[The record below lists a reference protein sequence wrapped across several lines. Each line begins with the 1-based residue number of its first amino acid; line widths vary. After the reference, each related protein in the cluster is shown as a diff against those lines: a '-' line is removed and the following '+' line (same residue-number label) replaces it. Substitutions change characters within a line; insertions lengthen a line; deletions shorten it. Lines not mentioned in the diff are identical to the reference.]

1 MVSYLRPLF
10 KVGYNALRS
19 QYGRGTPR
27 VFENFNES
35 AKQVFKNPYVKN
47 YLDAAS
53 GKQGIVRTAAATS
66 LPFLAYDEIK
76 ELLPE
81 RVQESTKVDTPNKAE
96 AGPGPWNEFNSVK
109 KPKIINTTEIKKEDP
124 NKKLDDLETDFNNQY
139 DGTGTNQAETNK
151 ATVSATNAAG
161 TDSIESDAVTRVK
174 AYKDIVRQFVGSGD
188 QSAQMQKQAL
198 LMNIGGMLMAGKS
211 TDPGLAGFTE
221 IIGQTAMATAP
232 MLFQMGAEQGKAERE
247 IGQAALQLYMEDLN
261 DQDDRSGGFTAV
273 WQNEYERDTNGE
285 IMYDP
290 YTGLPKVSGKKL
302 VSQFRDNSDEMNW
315 FLDQNNELG
324 FPRYTFQPSS
334 ATGPGLFGLTGSQSG
349 GAVLMSDAAKDSMI
363 KFADYTRRGLIP
375 MAQMIMPMMI
385 ENRDSLIGY
394 KGAIGRL
401 FSGPAYFAT
410 DLMKEFAT
418 KGLKAGFGENSITQ
432 LGDESFQVNRNSELG
447 KFYNQILG
455 SSPDGQAYDQVG
467 EGMSF
472 AVLEAPTDGAFVEIP
487 GLGEMPV
494 FVDTGGKYGVR
505 GAQYLT
511 RSNLEKV
518 LFDPRKGQLEIFE
531 TTLGLMLARNRQPT
545 GRMLADVLRRSFEE
559 TSMTSLMGKSNMP
572 EYVIGKYVSIYNEL
586 YTNMSQA
593 LNLAG
598 YVSSE
603 DQKTNA
609 NQIVSSGAFEI
620 PGIENFYNSYY
631 NLRANDPAY
640 SVAGYNIEG
649 VNVPQFPDWNGGNG
663 AVVYQDNLQTNQ
675 NTESVFDKW
684 NNIFDE

>member
-19 QYGRGTPR
+19 QYGKGTPR

-35 AKQVFKNPYVKN
+35 ARQAFKNPYVKN

-53 GKQGIVRTAAATS
+53 NKQGIVRTAAATS
-66 LPFLAYDEIK
+66 LPFMAYDEIST
-76 ELLPE
+76 LLPE
-81 RVQESTKVDTPNKAE
+81 RVQESTKIETPNKAE

-109 KPKIINTTEIKKEDP
+109 KPTIINTTEIKKEES
-124 NKKLDDLETDFNNQY
+124 NKKLDNLETDFNEQY
-139 DGTGTNQAETNK
+139 DGTGTNTASTNS
-151 ATVSATNAAG
+151 ATVNATNSAG
-161 TDSIESDAVTRVK
+161 TDTIESDAVTRVK

-211 TDPGLAGFTE
+211 KDPGMAGFTE

-247 IGQAALQLYMEDLN
+247 IGQAAMQLYMEDLN
-261 DQDDRSGGFTAV
+261 EDDDRSGDFTAV
-273 WQNEYERDTNGE
+273 WQNEYKRGENGE
-285 IMYDP
+285 VMYDQL
-290 YTGLPKVSGKKL
+290 TGTPIVTDRKL
-302 VSQFRDNSDEMNW
+302 VSQFRANSDETNW
-315 FLDQNNELG
+315 FLDQNNALG

-334 ATGPGLFGLTGSQSG
+334 ATGPGLFGVSGTQEG
-349 GAVLMSDAAKDSMI
+349 GAMLMSKAGKDSMI

-394 KGAIGRL
+394 KGFLGRNV
-401 FSGPAYFAT
+401 GPTAFLAS
-410 DLMKEFAT
+410 EAV

-447 KFYNQILG
+447 KFYSQVLG
-455 SSPDGQAYDQVG
+455 SGPNGQAYDQVG
-467 EGMSF
+467 DGMSF

-487 GLGEMPV
+487 GLGEQPV

-505 GAQYLT
+505 GAEYLT

-598 YVSSE
+598 YVSS
-603 DQKTNA
+603 DAQKTNA
-609 NQIVSSGAFEI
+609 SQIVSPGAFEI

-649 VNVPQFPDWNGGNG
+649 VNVPQYPDWNGGNG

>member
-19 QYGRGTPR
+19 QYGKGTPR

-35 AKQVFKNPYVKN
+35 AREAFKNPYVKN

-53 GKQGIVRTAAATS
+53 NKQGIVRTAAATS
-66 LPFLAYDEIK
+66 LPFMAYDEIT

-81 RVQESTKVDTPNKAE
+81 RVQESTKIETPNKAE

-109 KPKIINTTEIKKEDP
+109 KPTIINTTEIKKEDP
-124 NKKLDDLETDFNNQY
+124 DKKLDDLEKDFNDQY
-139 DGTGTNQAETNK
+139 DGTGTNTASTNS
-151 ATVSATNAAG
+151 ATVNATNSAG
-161 TDSIESDAVTRVK
+161 TDTIESDAVTRVK

-211 TDPGLAGFTE
+211 KDPGMAGFTE

-247 IGQAALQLYMEDLN
+247 IGQAAMQLYMEDLN
-261 DQDDRSGGFTAV
+261 EDDDRSGDFTAV
-273 WQNEYERDTNGE
+273 WQNEYKRGDNGE
-285 IMYDP
+285 IMYDQ
-290 YTGLPKVSGKKL
+290 YTGTPIVTDRKL
-302 VSQFRDNSDEMNW
+302 VSQFRANSDETNW
-315 FLDQNNELG
+315 FLDQNNALG

-334 ATGPGLFGLTGSQSG
+334 ATGPGLFGVSG
-349 GAVLMSDAAKDSMI
+349 TQESGTVLMSDAAKDAMI
-363 KFADYTRRGLIP
+363 RFADYTRRGLIP

-394 KGAIGRL
+394 KGFLGRNV
-401 FSGPAYFAT
+401 GPTAFLAS
-410 DLMKEFAT
+410 EAV

-455 SSPDGQAYDQVG
+455 SGPNGQAYDQVG
-467 EGMSF
+467 DGMSF

-487 GLGEMPV
+487 GLGEQPV
-494 FVDTGGKYGVR
+494 FVDTAGKYGVR
-505 GAQYLT
+505 GAEYLT

-598 YVSSE
+598 YVSS
-603 DQKTNA
+603 DAQKTNA
-609 NQIVSSGAFEI
+609 SQIVSPGAFEI

-649 VNVPQFPDWNGGNG
+649 VNVPQYPDWNGGNG

>member
-53 GKQGIVRTAAATS
+53 GKQGFVRTAAATS

-232 MLFQMGAEQGKAERE
+232 MLFEMGAEQGKAERE

-261 DQDDRSGGFTAV
+261 DQDDRSGDFTAV
-273 WQNEYERDTNGE
+273 WQNEYKRGDNGE
-285 IMYDP
+285 IMYDQFSGTP
-290 YTGLPKVSGKKL
+290 IVTGKKL
-302 VSQFRDNSDEMNW
+302 VSQFRANSDEMNW

-334 ATGPGLFGLTGSQSG
+334 ATGPGLFGLSGSQSG
-349 GAVLMSDAAKDSMI
+349 GAMLMSDAAKDSMI

-447 KFYNQILG
+447 KFFNQILG

-467 EGMSF
+467 DGMSF

-559 TSMTSLMGKSNMP
+559 TSMTSLLGKSNMP

-649 VNVPQFPDWNGGNG
+649 VNVPQFPDWKGGNG

-675 NTESVFDKW
+675 DTDSVFDKW

>member
-19 QYGRGTPR
+19 QYGKGTPR

-35 AKQVFKNPYVKN
+35 ARQAFKNPYVKN

-53 GKQGIVRTAAATS
+53 NKQGIVRTAAATS
-66 LPFLAYDEIK
+66 LPFMAYDEISG
-76 ELLPE
+76 LLPE
-81 RVQESTKVDTPNKAE
+81 RVQESTKIETPNKAE

-109 KPKIINTTEIKKEDP
+109 KPEIINTTEILKENP
-124 NKKLDDLETDFNNQY
+124 NKKLDNLEKDFNEQY
-139 DGTGTNQAETNK
+139 DGTGTNTASTNS
-151 ATVSATNAAG
+151 ATVNATNSAG
-161 TDSIESDAVTRVK
+161 TDTIESDAVTRVK

-211 TDPGLAGFTE
+211 KDPGMAGFTE

-247 IGQAALQLYMEDLN
+247 IGQAAMQLYMEDLN
-261 DQDDRSGGFTAV
+261 EDDDRSGDFTAV
-273 WQNEYERDTNGE
+273 WQNEYKRGENGE
-285 IMYDP
+285 VMYDQL
-290 YTGLPKVSGKKL
+290 TGTPIVTDRKL
-302 VSQFRDNSDEMNW
+302 VSQFRANSDETNW
-315 FLDQNNELG
+315 FLDQNNALG

-334 ATGPGLFGLTGSQSG
+334 ATGPGLFGVSGTQEG
-349 GAVLMSDAAKDSMI
+349 GAMLMSKAGKDSMI

-394 KGAIGRL
+394 KGFLGRNV
-401 FSGPAYFAT
+401 GPTAFLAS
-410 DLMKEFAT
+410 EAV

-447 KFYNQILG
+447 KFYSQVLG
-455 SSPDGQAYDQVG
+455 SGPNGQAYDQVG
-467 EGMSF
+467 DGMSF

-487 GLGEMPV
+487 GLGEQPV

-505 GAQYLT
+505 GAEYLT

-598 YVSSE
+598 YVSS
-603 DQKTNA
+603 DAQKTNA
-609 NQIVSSGAFEI
+609 SQIVSPGAFEI

-649 VNVPQFPDWNGGNG
+649 VNVPQYPDWNGGNG

>member
-19 QYGRGTPR
+19 QYGKGTPR
-27 VFENFNES
+27 VFENFNDS
-35 AKQVFKNPYVKN
+35 AREAFKNPYVKN

-53 GKQGIVRTAAATS
+53 NKQGIVRTAAATS
-66 LPFLAYDEIK
+66 LPFMAYDEISG
-76 ELLPE
+76 LLPE
-81 RVQESTKVDTPNKAE
+81 RVQESTKIETPNKAE

-109 KPKIINTTEIKKEDP
+109 KPEIINTTEILKENP
-124 NKKLDDLETDFNNQY
+124 NKKLDNLEKDFNEQY
-139 DGTGTNQAETNK
+139 DGTGTNTASTNS
-151 ATVSATNAAG
+151 ATVNATNSAG
-161 TDSIESDAVTRVK
+161 TDTIESDAVTRVK

-211 TDPGLAGFTE
+211 KDPGMAGFTE

-247 IGQAALQLYMEDLN
+247 IGQAAMQLYMEDLN
-261 DQDDRSGGFTAV
+261 EDDDRSGDFTAV
-273 WQNEYERDTNGE
+273 WQNEYKRGENGE
-285 IMYDP
+285 VMYDQL
-290 YTGLPKVSGKKL
+290 TGTPIVTDRKL
-302 VSQFRDNSDEMNW
+302 VSQFRANSDETNW
-315 FLDQNNELG
+315 FLDQNNALG

-334 ATGPGLFGLTGSQSG
+334 ATGPGLFGVSG
-349 GAVLMSDAAKDSMI
+349 TQESGAMLMSKAGKDSMI

-394 KGAIGRL
+394 KGFLGRNV
-401 FSGPAYFAT
+401 GPTAFLAS
-410 DLMKEFAT
+410 EAV

-447 KFYNQILG
+447 KFYSQVLG
-455 SSPDGQAYDQVG
+455 SGPNGQAYDQVG
-467 EGMSF
+467 DGMSF

-487 GLGEMPV
+487 GLGEQPV

-505 GAQYLT
+505 GAEYLT

-598 YVSSE
+598 YVSS
-603 DQKTNA
+603 DAQKTNA
-609 NQIVSSGAFEI
+609 SQIVSPGAFEI

-649 VNVPQFPDWNGGNG
+649 VNVPQYPDWNGGNG

>member
-19 QYGRGTPR
+19 QYGKGTPR

-35 AKQVFKNPYVKN
+35 ARQAFKNPYVKN

-53 GKQGIVRTAAATS
+53 NKQGIVRTAAATS
-66 LPFLAYDEIK
+66 LPFMAYDEISG
-76 ELLPE
+76 LLPE
-81 RVQESTKVDTPNKAE
+81 RVQESTKIETPNKAE

-109 KPKIINTTEIKKEDP
+109 KPTIVNTTEIKKEES
-124 NKKLDDLETDFNNQY
+124 NKKLDNLETDFNEQY
-139 DGTGTNQAETNK
+139 DGTGTNTASTNS
-151 ATVSATNAAG
+151 ATVNATNSAG
-161 TDSIESDAVTRVK
+161 TDTIESDAVTRVK

-211 TDPGLAGFTE
+211 KDPGMAGFTE

-247 IGQAALQLYMEDLN
+247 IGQAAMQLYMEDLN
-261 DQDDRSGGFTAV
+261 EDDDRSGDFTAV
-273 WQNEYERDTNGE
+273 WQNEYKRGENGE
-285 IMYDP
+285 IMYDQL
-290 YTGLPKVSGKKL
+290 TGTPIVTDRKL
-302 VSQFRDNSDEMNW
+302 VSQFRANSDETNW
-315 FLDQNNELG
+315 FLDQNNALG

-334 ATGPGLFGLTGSQSG
+334 ATGPGLFGVSGTQEG
-349 GAVLMSDAAKDSMI
+349 GAMLMSPAGKDSMI

-394 KGAIGRL
+394 KGFLGRNV
-401 FSGPAYFAT
+401 GPTAFLAS
-410 DLMKEFAT
+410 EAV

-447 KFYNQILG
+447 KFYSQILG
-455 SSPDGQAYDQVG
+455 SGPNGQAYDQVG
-467 EGMSF
+467 DGMSF

-487 GLGEMPV
+487 GLGEQPV
-494 FVDTGGKYGVR
+494 FVDTAGKYGVR
-505 GAQYLT
+505 GAEYLT

-598 YVSSE
+598 YVASE
-603 DQKTNA
+603 DQKTNPG
-609 NQIVSSGAFEI
+609 QIVSSGAFEI
-620 PGIENFYNSYY
+620 PGIENFYNAYY

>member
-19 QYGRGTPR
+19 QYGKGTPR

-35 AKQVFKNPYVKN
+35 ARQAFKNPYVKN

-53 GKQGIVRTAAATS
+53 NKQGIVRTAAATS
-66 LPFLAYDEIK
+66 LPFMAYDEIST
-76 ELLPE
+76 LLPE
-81 RVQESTKVDTPNKAE
+81 RVQESTKIETPNKAE

-109 KPKIINTTEIKKEDP
+109 KPTIINTTEIKKEES
-124 NKKLDDLETDFNNQY
+124 NKKLDNLETDFNEQY
-139 DGTGTNQAETNK
+139 DGTGTNTASTNS
-151 ATVSATNAAG
+151 ATVNATNSAG
-161 TDSIESDAVTRVK
+161 TDTIESDAVTRVK

-211 TDPGLAGFTE
+211 KDPGMAGFTE

-247 IGQAALQLYMEDLN
+247 IGQAAMQLYMEDLN
-261 DQDDRSGGFTAV
+261 EDDDRSGDFTAV
-273 WQNEYERDTNGE
+273 WQNEYKRGENGE
-285 IMYDP
+285 VMYDQL
-290 YTGLPKVSGKKL
+290 TGTPIVTDRKL
-302 VSQFRDNSDEMNW
+302 VSQFRANSDETNW
-315 FLDQNNELG
+315 FLDQNNALG

-334 ATGPGLFGLTGSQSG
+334 ATGPGLFGVSGTQEG
-349 GAVLMSDAAKDSMI
+349 GAMLMSKAAKDSMI

-394 KGAIGRL
+394 KGFLGRNV
-401 FSGPAYFAT
+401 GPTAFLAS
-410 DLMKEFAT
+410 EAV

-447 KFYNQILG
+447 KFYSQVLG
-455 SSPDGQAYDQVG
+455 SGPNGQAYDQVG
-467 EGMSF
+467 DGMSF

-487 GLGEMPV
+487 GLGEQPV

-505 GAQYLT
+505 GAEYLT

-598 YVSSE
+598 YVASE

-609 NQIVSSGAFEI
+609 SQIVSPGAFEI

-649 VNVPQFPDWNGGNG
+649 VNVPQYPDWNGGNG

>member
-19 QYGRGTPR
+19 QYGKGTPR

-35 AKQVFKNPYVKN
+35 ARQAFKNPYVKN

-53 GKQGIVRTAAATS
+53 NKQGIVRTAAATS
-66 LPFLAYDEIK
+66 LPFMAYDEISG
-76 ELLPE
+76 LLPE
-81 RVQESTKVDTPNKAE
+81 RVQESTKIETPNKAE

-109 KPKIINTTEIKKEDP
+109 KPTIVNTTEIKKEES
-124 NKKLDDLETDFNNQY
+124 NKKLDNLETDFNEQY
-139 DGTGTNQAETNK
+139 DGTGTNTASTNS
-151 ATVSATNAAG
+151 ATVNATNSAG
-161 TDSIESDAVTRVK
+161 TDTIESDAVTRVK

-211 TDPGLAGFTE
+211 KDPGMAGFTE

-232 MLFQMGAEQGKAERE
+232 MLFQMGADQGKAERE
-247 IGQAALQLYMEDLN
+247 IGQAAMQLYMEDLN
-261 DQDDRSGGFTAV
+261 EDDDRSGDFTAV
-273 WQNEYERDTNGE
+273 WQNEYKRGENGE
-285 IMYDP
+285 IMYDQL
-290 YTGLPKVSGKKL
+290 TGTPIVTDRKL
-302 VSQFRDNSDEMNW
+302 VSQFRANSDETNW
-315 FLDQNNELG
+315 FLDQNNALG

-334 ATGPGLFGLTGSQSG
+334 ATGPGLFGVSGTQEG
-349 GAVLMSDAAKDSMI
+349 GAMLMSPAGKDSMI

-394 KGAIGRL
+394 KGFLGRNV
-401 FSGPAYFAT
+401 GPTAFLAS
-410 DLMKEFAT
+410 EAV

-447 KFYNQILG
+447 KFYSQILG
-455 SSPDGQAYDQVG
+455 SGPNGQAYDQVG
-467 EGMSF
+467 DGMSF

-487 GLGEMPV
+487 GLGEQPV
-494 FVDTGGKYGVR
+494 FVDTAGKYGVR
-505 GAQYLT
+505 GAEYLT

-598 YVSSE
+598 YVSS
-603 DQKTNA
+603 DAQKTNA
-609 NQIVSSGAFEI
+609 SQIVSPGAFEI

-649 VNVPQFPDWNGGNG
+649 VNVPQYPDWNGGNG

>member
-10 KVGYNALRS
+10 KVGYKALQS
-19 QYGRGTPR
+19 QYGKGTPR

-35 AKQVFKNPYVKN
+35 ARQAFKNPYVKN

-53 GKQGIVRTAAATS
+53 NKQGIVRTAAATS
-66 LPFLAYDEIK
+66 LPFMAYDEISG
-76 ELLPE
+76 LLPE
-81 RVQESTKVDTPNKAE
+81 RTQESTKVNKPNKAE

-109 KPKIINTTEIKKEDP
+109 KPTIINTTEIKKEES
-124 NKKLDDLETDFNNQY
+124 NKKLDNLETDFNEQY
-139 DGTGTNQAETNK
+139 DGTGTNTASTNS
-151 ATVSATNAAG
+151 ATVNATNSAG
-161 TDSIESDAVTRVK
+161 TDTIESDAVTRVK

-211 TDPGLAGFTE
+211 KDPGMAGFTE

-247 IGQAALQLYMEDLN
+247 IGQAAMQLYMEDLN
-261 DQDDRSGGFTAV
+261 KDDDRSGDFTAV
-273 WQNEYERDTNGE
+273 WQNEYKRGENGE
-285 IMYDP
+285 VMYDQL
-290 YTGLPKVSGKKL
+290 TGTPIVTDRKL
-302 VSQFRDNSDEMNW
+302 VSQFRANSDETNW
-315 FLDQNNELG
+315 FLDQNNALG

-334 ATGPGLFGLTGSQSG
+334 ATGPGLFGVSG
-349 GAVLMSDAAKDSMI
+349 TQESGAMLMSPAGKDSMI

-394 KGAIGRL
+394 KGFLGRTAGPSAFLASEAI
-401 FSGPAYFAT
+401 
-410 DLMKEFAT
+410 

-432 LGDESFQVNRNSELG
+432 LSDDEYQVNRNSELG
-447 KFYNQILG
+447 KFYSQILG
-455 SSPDGQAYDQVG
+455 TSPDGQAYDSLVDKNGQS
-467 EGMSF
+467 GMSF
-472 AVLEAPTDGAFVEIP
+472 AVLEAATDGAFVEIP
-487 GLGEMPV
+487 GLGEQPV
-494 FVDTGGKYGVR
+494 FVDTAGKYGVR

-559 TSMTSLMGKSNMP
+559 TSMTSLFGKSNMP
-572 EYVIGKYVSIYNEL
+572 EYVIGKYVNIYNEL

-603 DQKTNA
+603 DQRTNA
-609 NQIVSSGAFEI
+609 NQIVSQGAFEI
-620 PGIENFYNSYY
+620 PGVDNFYNAYY
-631 NLRANDPAY
+631 TLRANNPSY
-640 SVAGYNIEG
+640 STAGYNIEG
-649 VNVPQFPDWNGGNG
+649 VNVPQYPDYNGGNG

>member
-19 QYGRGTPR
+19 QYGKGTPR

-35 AKQVFKNPYVKN
+35 ARQAFKNPYVKN

-53 GKQGIVRTAAATS
+53 NKQGIVRTAAATS
-66 LPFLAYDEIK
+66 LPFMAYDEIST
-76 ELLPE
+76 LLPE
-81 RVQESTKVDTPNKAE
+81 RVQESTKIETPNKAE

-109 KPKIINTTEIKKEDP
+109 KPKIINTTEVKKEDA
-124 NKKLDDLETDFNNQY
+124 NKELDNLEKDFNEQY
-139 DGTGTNQAETNK
+139 DGTGTNTASTNR
-151 ATVSATNAAG
+151 ATVDATNSAG
-161 TDSIESDAVTRVK
+161 ADTIESDAVTRVK
-174 AYKDIVRQFVGSGD
+174 AYKDIVRQFIGSGD

-198 LMNIGGMLMAGKS
+198 LMNVGGMLMAGKS
-211 TDPGLAGFTE
+211 KDPGLAGFTE

-232 MLFQMGAEQGKAERE
+232 MLFQMGVEQGKADRE

-261 DQDDRSGGFTAV
+261 DQDDRSGDFTAV
-273 WQNEYERDTNGE
+273 WQNEYERDANGE
-285 IMYDP
+285 MIYDP
-290 YTGLPKVSGKKL
+290 YTGVPKVSGKKL
-302 VSQFRDNSDEMNW
+302 ISQFRANSDEMNW

-394 KGAIGRL
+394 KGFLGRNV
-401 FSGPAYFAT
+401 GPTAFLAS
-410 DLMKEFAT
+410 EAV

-472 AVLEAPTDGAFVEIP
+472 AVLEAPTDGAFVDIP

-598 YVSSE
+598 YVASE

-609 NQIVSSGAFEI
+609 SQIVSSGAFEI
-620 PGIENFYNSYY
+620 PGIENFYNAYY

>member
-19 QYGRGTPR
+19 QYGKGTPR

-35 AKQVFKNPYVKN
+35 ARQAFKNPYVKN

-53 GKQGIVRTAAATS
+53 NKQGIVRTAAATS
-66 LPFLAYDEIK
+66 LPFMAYDEISG
-76 ELLPE
+76 LLPE
-81 RVQESTKVDTPNKAE
+81 RVQESTKIETPNKAE

-109 KPKIINTTEIKKEDP
+109 KPEIINTTEILKENP
-124 NKKLDDLETDFNNQY
+124 NKKLDNLEKDFNEQY
-139 DGTGTNQAETNK
+139 DGTGTNTASTNS
-151 ATVSATNAAG
+151 ATVNATNSAG
-161 TDSIESDAVTRVK
+161 TDTIESDAVTRVK

-211 TDPGLAGFTE
+211 KDPGMAGFTE

-247 IGQAALQLYMEDLN
+247 IGQAAMQLYMEDLN
-261 DQDDRSGGFTAV
+261 EDDDRSGDFTAV
-273 WQNEYERDTNGE
+273 WQNEYKRGENGE
-285 IMYDP
+285 VMYDQL
-290 YTGLPKVSGKKL
+290 TGTPIVTDRKL
-302 VSQFRDNSDEMNW
+302 VSQFRANSDETNW
-315 FLDQNNELG
+315 FLDQNNALG

-334 ATGPGLFGLTGSQSG
+334 ATGPGLFGVSGTQEG
-349 GAVLMSDAAKDSMI
+349 GAMLMSKAGKDSMI

-394 KGAIGRL
+394 KGFLGRNV
-401 FSGPAYFAT
+401 GPTAFLAS
-410 DLMKEFAT
+410 EAV

-447 KFYNQILG
+447 KFYSQVLG
-455 SSPDGQAYDQVG
+455 SGPNGQAYDQVG
-467 EGMSF
+467 DGMSF

-487 GLGEMPV
+487 GLGEQPV

-505 GAQYLT
+505 GAEYLT

-598 YVSSE
+598 YVASE

-609 NQIVSSGAFEI
+609 SQIVSPGAFEI
-620 PGIENFYNSYY
+620 PGIENFYNAYY

-649 VNVPQFPDWNGGNG
+649 VNVPQYPDWNGGNG

>member
-19 QYGRGTPR
+19 QYGKGTPR

-35 AKQVFKNPYVKN
+35 ARQAFKNPYVKN

-53 GKQGIVRTAAATS
+53 NKQGIVRTAAATS
-66 LPFLAYDEIK
+66 LPFMAYDEISG
-76 ELLPE
+76 LLPE
-81 RVQESTKVDTPNKAE
+81 RVQESTKIETPNKAE

-109 KPKIINTTEIKKEDP
+109 KPTIINTTEIKKEES
-124 NKKLDDLETDFNNQY
+124 NKKLDNLETDFNEQY
-139 DGTGTNQAETNK
+139 DGTGTNTASTNS
-151 ATVSATNAAG
+151 ATVNATNSAG
-161 TDSIESDAVTRVK
+161 TDTIESDAVTRVK

-211 TDPGLAGFTE
+211 KDPGMAGFTE

-247 IGQAALQLYMEDLN
+247 IGQAAMQLYMEDLN
-261 DQDDRSGGFTAV
+261 EDDDRSGDFTAV
-273 WQNEYERDTNGE
+273 WQNEYKRGENGE
-285 IMYDP
+285 VMYDQL
-290 YTGLPKVSGKKL
+290 TGTPIVTDRKL
-302 VSQFRDNSDEMNW
+302 VSQFRANSDETNW
-315 FLDQNNELG
+315 FLDQNNALG

-334 ATGPGLFGLTGSQSG
+334 ATGPGLFGVSGTQEG
-349 GAVLMSDAAKDSMI
+349 GAMLMSKAGKDSMI

-394 KGAIGRL
+394 KGFLGRNV
-401 FSGPAYFAT
+401 GPTAFLAS
-410 DLMKEFAT
+410 EAV

-447 KFYNQILG
+447 KFYSQVLG
-455 SSPDGQAYDQVG
+455 SGPNGQAYDQVG
-467 EGMSF
+467 DGMSF

-487 GLGEMPV
+487 GLGEQPV

-505 GAQYLT
+505 GAEYLT

-598 YVSSE
+598 YVSS
-603 DQKTNA
+603 DAQKTNA
-609 NQIVSSGAFEI
+609 SQIVSPGAFEI

-649 VNVPQFPDWNGGNG
+649 VNVPQYPDWNGGNG

>member
-19 QYGRGTPR
+19 QYGKGTPR

-35 AKQVFKNPYVKN
+35 ARQAFKNPYVKN

-53 GKQGIVRTAAATS
+53 NKQGIVRTAAATS
-66 LPFLAYDEIK
+66 LPFMAYDEISG
-76 ELLPE
+76 LLPE
-81 RVQESTKVDTPNKAE
+81 RVQESTKIETPNKAE

-109 KPKIINTTEIKKEDP
+109 KPEIINTTEILKENP
-124 NKKLDDLETDFNNQY
+124 NKKLDNLEKDFNEQY
-139 DGTGTNQAETNK
+139 DGTGTNTASTNS
-151 ATVSATNAAG
+151 ATVNATNSAG
-161 TDSIESDAVTRVK
+161 TDTIESDAVTRVK

-211 TDPGLAGFTE
+211 KDPGMAGFTE

-247 IGQAALQLYMEDLN
+247 IGQAAMQLYMEDLN
-261 DQDDRSGGFTAV
+261 EDDDRSGDFTAV
-273 WQNEYERDTNGE
+273 WQNEYKRGENGE
-285 IMYDP
+285 VMYDQL
-290 YTGLPKVSGKKL
+290 TGTPIVTDRKL
-302 VSQFRDNSDEMNW
+302 VSQFRANSDETNW
-315 FLDQNNELG
+315 FLDQNNALG

-334 ATGPGLFGLTGSQSG
+334 ATGPGLFGVSG
-349 GAVLMSDAAKDSMI
+349 TQESGAMLMSKAGKDSMI

-394 KGAIGRL
+394 KGFLGRNV
-401 FSGPAYFAT
+401 GPTAFLAS
-410 DLMKEFAT
+410 EAV

-447 KFYNQILG
+447 KFYSQVLG
-455 SSPDGQAYDQVG
+455 SGPNGQAYDQVG
-467 EGMSF
+467 DGMSF

-487 GLGEMPV
+487 GLGEQPV

-505 GAQYLT
+505 GAEYLT

-598 YVSSE
+598 YVSS
-603 DQKTNA
+603 DAQKTNA
-609 NQIVSSGAFEI
+609 SQIVSPGAFEI

-649 VNVPQFPDWNGGNG
+649 VNVPQYPDWNGGNG

>member
-19 QYGRGTPR
+19 QYGKGTPR

-35 AKQVFKNPYVKN
+35 ARQAFKNPYVKN

-53 GKQGIVRTAAATS
+53 NKQGIVRTAAATS
-66 LPFLAYDEIK
+66 LPFMAYDEISG
-76 ELLPE
+76 LLPE
-81 RVQESTKVDTPNKAE
+81 RVQESTKIETPNKAE

-109 KPKIINTTEIKKEDP
+109 KPTIINTTEIKKEES
-124 NKKLDDLETDFNNQY
+124 NKKLDNLETDFNEQY
-139 DGTGTNQAETNK
+139 DGTGTNTASTNS
-151 ATVSATNAAG
+151 ATVNATNSAG
-161 TDSIESDAVTRVK
+161 TDTIESDAVTRVK

-211 TDPGLAGFTE
+211 KDPGMAGFTE

-247 IGQAALQLYMEDLN
+247 IGQAAMQLYMEDLN
-261 DQDDRSGGFTAV
+261 KDDDRSGDFTAV
-273 WQNEYERDTNGE
+273 WQNEYKRGENGE
-285 IMYDP
+285 VMYDQL
-290 YTGLPKVSGKKL
+290 TGTPIVTDRKL
-302 VSQFRDNSDEMNW
+302 VSQFRANSDETNW
-315 FLDQNNELG
+315 FLDQNNALG

-334 ATGPGLFGLTGSQSG
+334 ATGPGLFGVSGTQEG
-349 GAVLMSDAAKDSMI
+349 GAMLMSKAGKDSMI

-394 KGAIGRL
+394 KGFLGRNV
-401 FSGPAYFAT
+401 GPTAFLAS
-410 DLMKEFAT
+410 EAV

-447 KFYNQILG
+447 KFYSQVLG
-455 SSPDGQAYDQVG
+455 SGPNGQAYDQVG
-467 EGMSF
+467 DGMSF

-487 GLGEMPV
+487 GLGEQPV

-505 GAQYLT
+505 GAEYLT

-598 YVSSE
+598 YVSS
-603 DQKTNA
+603 DAQKTNA
-609 NQIVSSGAFEI
+609 SQIVSPGAFEI

-649 VNVPQFPDWNGGNG
+649 VNVPQYPDWNGGNG

>member
-10 KVGYNALRS
+10 KVGYKALQS
-19 QYGRGTPR
+19 QYGKGTPR

-35 AKQVFKNPYVKN
+35 ARQAFKNPYVKN

-53 GKQGIVRTAAATS
+53 NKQGIVRTAAATS
-66 LPFLAYDEIK
+66 LPFMAYDEISG
-76 ELLPE
+76 LLPE
-81 RVQESTKVDTPNKAE
+81 RTQESTKVNKPNKAE

-109 KPKIINTTEIKKEDP
+109 KPTIINTTEIKKEES
-124 NKKLDDLETDFNNQY
+124 NKKLDNLETDFNEQY
-139 DGTGTNQAETNK
+139 DGTGTNTASTNS
-151 ATVSATNAAG
+151 ATVNATNSAG
-161 TDSIESDAVTRVK
+161 TDTIESDAVTRVK

-211 TDPGLAGFTE
+211 KDPGMAGFTE

-247 IGQAALQLYMEDLN
+247 IGQAAMQLYMEDLN
-261 DQDDRSGGFTAV
+261 KDDDRSGDFTAV
-273 WQNEYERDTNGE
+273 WQNEYKRGENGE
-285 IMYDP
+285 VMYDQL
-290 YTGLPKVSGKKL
+290 TGTPIVTDRKL
-302 VSQFRDNSDEMNW
+302 VSQFRANSDETNW
-315 FLDQNNELG
+315 FLDQNNALG
-324 FPRYTFQPSS
+324 FPRYTFQPST
-334 ATGPGLFGLTGSQSG
+334 ATGPGLAGTSGSQAA
-349 GAVLMSDAAKDSMI
+349 GAMLMSPAGKDSMI

-394 KGAIGRL
+394 KGFLGRTAGPSAFLASEAI
-401 FSGPAYFAT
+401 
-410 DLMKEFAT
+410 

-432 LGDESFQVNRNSELG
+432 LSDDEYQVNRNSELG
-447 KFYNQILG
+447 KFYSQILG
-455 SSPDGQAYDQVG
+455 TSPDGQAYDSLVDKNGQS
-467 EGMSF
+467 GMSF
-472 AVLEAPTDGAFVEIP
+472 AVLEAATDGAFVEIP
-487 GLGEMPV
+487 GLGEQPV
-494 FVDTGGKYGVR
+494 FVDTAGKYGVR

-559 TSMTSLMGKSNMP
+559 TSMTSLFGKSNMP
-572 EYVIGKYVSIYNEL
+572 EYVIGKYVNIYNEL

-603 DQKTNA
+603 DQRTNA
-609 NQIVSSGAFEI
+609 NQIVSQGAFEI
-620 PGIENFYNSYY
+620 PGVDNFYNAYY
-631 NLRANDPAY
+631 TLRANNPSY
-640 SVAGYNIEG
+640 STAGYNIEG
-649 VNVPQFPDWNGGNG
+649 VNVPQYPDYNGGNG

>member
-19 QYGRGTPR
+19 QYGKGTPR

-35 AKQVFKNPYVKN
+35 AREAFKNPYVKN

-53 GKQGIVRTAAATS
+53 NKQGIVRTAAATS
-66 LPFLAYDEIK
+66 LPFMAYDEIT

-81 RVQESTKVDTPNKAE
+81 RVQESTKIEKPNKAE

-109 KPKIINTTEIKKEDP
+109 KPTVINTTEIKKENP
-124 NKKLDDLETDFNNQY
+124 NKKLDDLETDFNEQY
-139 DGTGTNQAETNK
+139 DGTGTNTASTNR
-151 ATVSATNAAG
+151 ATVDATNSAG
-161 TDSIESDAVTRVK
+161 TDTIESDAVTRVK

-211 TDPGLAGFTE
+211 KDPGMAGFTE

-247 IGQAALQLYMEDLN
+247 IGQAAMQLYMEDLN
-261 DQDDRSGGFTAV
+261 EDDDRSGDFTAV
-273 WQNEYERDTNGE
+273 WQNEYKRGENGE
-285 IMYDP
+285 IMYDQ
-290 YTGLPKVSGKKL
+290 YTGTPIVTDRKL
-302 VSQFRDNSDEMNW
+302 VSQFRANSDETNW
-315 FLDQNNELG
+315 FLDQNNALG

-334 ATGPGLFGLTGSQSG
+334 ATGPGLFGVSG
-349 GAVLMSDAAKDSMI
+349 TQESGTVLMSDAAKDSMI

-394 KGAIGRL
+394 KGFLGRNV
-401 FSGPAYFAT
+401 GPTAFLAS
-410 DLMKEFAT
+410 EAV

-447 KFYNQILG
+447 KFYSQILG
-455 SSPDGQAYDQVG
+455 SGPNGQAYDQVG
-467 EGMSF
+467 DGMSF

-487 GLGEMPV
+487 GLGEQPV
-494 FVDTGGKYGVR
+494 FVDTAGKYGVR
-505 GAQYLT
+505 GAEYLT

-598 YVSSE
+598 YVSS
-603 DQKTNA
+603 DAQKTNA
-609 NQIVSSGAFEI
+609 SQIVSPGAFEI

-649 VNVPQFPDWNGGNG
+649 VNVPQYPDWNGGNS

>member
-19 QYGRGTPR
+19 QYGKGTPR

-35 AKQVFKNPYVKN
+35 AREVFKNPYIKN

-53 GKQGIVRTAAATS
+53 NKQGIVRTAAATS
-66 LPFLAYDEIK
+66 LPFMAYDEIT

-81 RVQESTKVDTPNKAE
+81 RVQESTKIEASNRTKDGPVDMPPN
-96 AGPGPWNEFNSVK
+96 VIK
-109 KPKIINTTEIKKEDP
+109 KPKIINTTEVKKEDA
-124 NKKLDDLETDFNNQY
+124 NKELNNLETDFNNQF
-139 DGTGTNQAETNK
+139 DGTGTNTASTNR
-151 ATVSATNAAG
+151 ATVDATNSEG
-161 TDSIESDAVTRVK
+161 TDTIESDAVTRVK
-174 AYKDIVRQFVGSGD
+174 AYKDIVRQFIGSGD
-188 QSAQMQKQAL
+188 QSARMQKQAL
-198 LMNIGGMLMAGKS
+198 LMNVGGMLMAGKS
-211 TDPGLAGFTE
+211 KDPGLAGFTE

-232 MLFQMGAEQGKAERE
+232 MLFQMGVEQGKADRE

-261 DQDDRSGGFTAV
+261 DQDDRSGDFTAV
-273 WQNEYERDTNGE
+273 WQNEYERDNNGE
-285 IMYDP
+285 IIFDP
-290 YTGLPKVSGKKL
+290 YTGVPKVSGKKL
-302 VSQFRDNSDEMNW
+302 ISQFRANSDEMNW

-394 KGAIGRL
+394 KGFLGRNV
-401 FSGPAYFAT
+401 GPTAFLAS
-410 DLMKEFAT
+410 EAV

-472 AVLEAPTDGAFVEIP
+472 AVLEAPTDGAFVDIP

-603 DQKTNA
+603 AEKTNA
-609 NQIVSSGAFEI
+609 SQIVSPGAFEI

-649 VNVPQFPDWNGGNG
+649 VNVPQYPDWNGGNG
-663 AVVYQDNLQTNQ
+663 AVVYQDNLETNQ

>member
-19 QYGRGTPR
+19 QYGKGTPR

-35 AKQVFKNPYVKN
+35 AREVFKNPYIKN

-53 GKQGIVRTAAATS
+53 NKQGIVRTAAATS
-66 LPFLAYDEIK
+66 LPFMAYDEIT

-81 RVQESTKVDTPNKAE
+81 RVQESTKIEASNRTKDGPVDMPPN
-96 AGPGPWNEFNSVK
+96 VIK
-109 KPKIINTTEIKKEDP
+109 KPKIINTTEVKKEDA
-124 NKKLDDLETDFNNQY
+124 NKELNNLETDFNNQF
-139 DGTGTNQAETNK
+139 DGTGTNTASTNR
-151 ATVSATNAAG
+151 ATVDATNSEG
-161 TDSIESDAVTRVK
+161 TDTIESDAVTRVK
-174 AYKDIVRQFVGSGD
+174 AYKDIVRQFIGSGD
-188 QSAQMQKQAL
+188 QSARMQKQAL
-198 LMNIGGMLMAGKS
+198 LMNVGGMLMAGKS
-211 TDPGLAGFTE
+211 KDPGLAGFTE

-232 MLFQMGAEQGKAERE
+232 MLFQMGVEQGKADRE

-261 DQDDRSGGFTAV
+261 DQDDRSGDFTAV
-273 WQNEYERDTNGE
+273 WQNEYERDNNGE
-285 IMYDP
+285 IIFDP
-290 YTGLPKVSGKKL
+290 YTGVPKVSGKKL
-302 VSQFRDNSDEMNW
+302 ISQFRANSDEMNW

-394 KGAIGRL
+394 KGFLGRNV
-401 FSGPAYFAT
+401 GPTAFLAS
-410 DLMKEFAT
+410 EAV

-472 AVLEAPTDGAFVEIP
+472 AVLEAPTDGAFVNIP

-603 DQKTNA
+603 AEKTNA
-609 NQIVSSGAFEI
+609 SQIVSPGAFEI

-649 VNVPQFPDWNGGNG
+649 VNVPQYPDWNGGNG
-663 AVVYQDNLQTNQ
+663 AVVYQDNLETNQ

>member
-19 QYGRGTPR
+19 QYGKGTPR

-35 AKQVFKNPYVKN
+35 AREAFKNPYVKN

-53 GKQGIVRTAAATS
+53 NKQGIVRTAAATS
-66 LPFLAYDEIK
+66 LPFMAYDEIT

-81 RVQESTKVDTPNKAE
+81 RVQESTKIETPNKAE

-109 KPKIINTTEIKKEDP
+109 KPTIINTTEIKKEDP
-124 NKKLDDLETDFNNQY
+124 NKKLDDLEKDFNDQY
-139 DGTGTNQAETNK
+139 DGTGTNTASTNS
-151 ATVSATNAAG
+151 ATVNATNSAG
-161 TDSIESDAVTRVK
+161 TDTIESDAVTRVK

-211 TDPGLAGFTE
+211 KDPGMAGFTE

-247 IGQAALQLYMEDLN
+247 IGQAAMQLYMEDLN
-261 DQDDRSGGFTAV
+261 EDDDRSGDFTAV
-273 WQNEYERDTNGE
+273 WQNEYKRGDNGE
-285 IMYDP
+285 IMYDQ
-290 YTGLPKVSGKKL
+290 YTGTPIVTDRKL
-302 VSQFRDNSDEMNW
+302 VSQFRANSDETNW
-315 FLDQNNELG
+315 FLDQNNALG

-334 ATGPGLFGLTGSQSG
+334 ATGPGLFGVSG
-349 GAVLMSDAAKDSMI
+349 TQESGTVLMSDAAKDAMI
-363 KFADYTRRGLIP
+363 RFADYTRRGLIP

-394 KGAIGRL
+394 KGFLGRNV
-401 FSGPAYFAT
+401 GPTAFLAS
-410 DLMKEFAT
+410 EAV

-455 SSPDGQAYDQVG
+455 SGPNGQAYDQVG
-467 EGMSF
+467 DGMSF

-487 GLGEMPV
+487 GLGEQPV
-494 FVDTGGKYGVR
+494 FVDTAGKYGVR
-505 GAQYLT
+505 GAEYLT

-598 YVSSE
+598 YVSS
-603 DQKTNA
+603 DAQKTNA
-609 NQIVSSGAFEI
+609 SQIVSPGAFEI

-649 VNVPQFPDWNGGNG
+649 VNVPQYPDWNGGNG

>member
-19 QYGRGTPR
+19 QYGKGTPR

-35 AKQVFKNPYVKN
+35 ARQAFKNPYVKN

-53 GKQGIVRTAAATS
+53 NKQGIVRTAAATS
-66 LPFLAYDEIK
+66 LPFMAYDEISG
-76 ELLPE
+76 LLPE
-81 RVQESTKVDTPNKAE
+81 RVQESTKIETPNKAE

-109 KPKIINTTEIKKEDP
+109 KPTIINTTEIKKEES
-124 NKKLDDLETDFNNQY
+124 NKKLDDLETDFNEQY
-139 DGTGTNQAETNK
+139 DGTGTNTASTNS
-151 ATVSATNAAG
+151 ATVNATNSAG
-161 TDSIESDAVTRVK
+161 TDTIESDAVTRVK

-211 TDPGLAGFTE
+211 KDPGMAGFTE

-247 IGQAALQLYMEDLN
+247 IGQAAMQLYMEDLN
-261 DQDDRSGGFTAV
+261 EDDDRSGDFTAV
-273 WQNEYERDTNGE
+273 WQNEYKRGENGE
-285 IMYDP
+285 VMYDQL
-290 YTGLPKVSGKKL
+290 TGTPIVTDRKL
-302 VSQFRDNSDEMNW
+302 VSQFRANSDETNW
-315 FLDQNNELG
+315 FLDQNNALG

-334 ATGPGLFGLTGSQSG
+334 ATGPGLFGVSGTQEG
-349 GAVLMSDAAKDSMI
+349 GAMLMSKAGKDSMI

-394 KGAIGRL
+394 KGFLGRNV
-401 FSGPAYFAT
+401 GPTAFLAS
-410 DLMKEFAT
+410 EAV

-447 KFYNQILG
+447 KFYSQVLG
-455 SSPDGQAYDQVG
+455 SGPNGQAYDQVG
-467 EGMSF
+467 DGMSF

-487 GLGEMPV
+487 GLGEQPV

-505 GAQYLT
+505 GAEYLT

-598 YVSSE
+598 YVSS
-603 DQKTNA
+603 DAQKTNA
-609 NQIVSSGAFEI
+609 SQIVSPGAFEI

-649 VNVPQFPDWNGGNG
+649 VNVPQYPDWNGGNG

>member
-1 MVSYLRPLF
+1 MASYLRPLF

-19 QYGRGTPR
+19 QYGKGTPR
-27 VFENFNES
+27 VFENITES
-35 AKQVFKNPYVKN
+35 TKEIFKNPYLKN
-47 YLDAAS
+47 FTDAAT
-53 GKQGIVRTAAATS
+53 GKKGLIRAGVATAA
-66 LPFLAYDEIK
+66 PFMAYDEITG
-76 ELLPE
+76 LLPE
-81 RVQESTKVDTPNKAE
+81 RTQESTKVNKPE
-96 AGPGPWNEFNSVK
+96 AGPGPWNEFNPVN
-109 KPKIINTTEIKKEDP
+109 KPKIINMTEVNKETS
-124 NKKLDDLETDFNNQY
+124 NKKLEKLEKDFNNQY
-139 DGTGTNQAETNK
+139 DGTGTNTASTNR
-151 ATVSATNAAG
+151 AVVDATNSAG
-161 TDSIESDAVTRVK
+161 AESIESDAVTRVK

-211 TDPGLAGFTE
+211 KDPGMQGFTE
-221 IIGQTAMATAP
+221 IIGQTALATAP
-232 MLFQMGAEQGKAERE
+232 MLFEMGAEQGKAERE
-247 IGQAALQLYMEDLN
+247 IGQAAMQLYMEDLN
-261 DQDDRSGGFTAV
+261 DDDDRSGDFTAV
-273 WQNEYERDTNGE
+273 WQNEYKRGDKGE
-285 IMYDP
+285 LMYDQH
-290 YTGLPKVSGKKL
+290 TGAPIVTDKKL
-302 VSQFRDNSDEMNW
+302 VSQFRANSDEMNW

-324 FPRYTFQPSS
+324 FPRYSFQPSN
-334 ATGPGLFGLTGSQSG
+334 ATGPGLFGLSGSQEG
-349 GAVLMSDAAKDSMI
+349 GAQLISKAGKDSMVR
-363 KFADYTRRGLIP
+363 FADYTRRGLIP
-375 MAQMIMPMMI
+375 MAQMILPMMI

-394 KGAIGRL
+394 KGFLGRTAGPSAFLASEAI
-401 FSGPAYFAT
+401 
-410 DLMKEFAT
+410 

-432 LGDESFQVNRNSELG
+432 LSDDEYQVNRNSELG
-447 KFYNQILG
+447 KFYSQILG
-455 SSPDGQAYDQVG
+455 TSPDGQAYDSLVDQNG
-467 EGMSF
+467 QSGMSF
-472 AVLEAPTDGAFVEIP
+472 AVLEAATDGSFVEIP

-494 FVDTGGKYGVR
+494 FVDTAGKYGVR

-559 TSMTSLMGKSNMP
+559 TSMTSLFGKSNMP

-598 YVSSE
+598 YVAS
-603 DQKTNA
+603 DAQKTNA
-609 NQIVSSGAFEI
+609 NQIVSPGAFEI

-631 NLRANDPAY
+631 NLRSNDPSY
-640 SVAGYNIEG
+640 SVAGHNIEG

-675 NTESVFDKW
+675 NTDSVFDKW

>member
-1 MVSYLRPLF
+1 
-10 KVGYNALRS
+10 
-19 QYGRGTPR
+19 
-27 VFENFNES
+27 
-35 AKQVFKNPYVKN
+35 
-47 YLDAAS
+47 
-53 GKQGIVRTAAATS
+53 
-66 LPFLAYDEIK
+66 
-76 ELLPE
+76 
-81 RVQESTKVDTPNKAE
+81 
-96 AGPGPWNEFNSVK
+96 
-109 KPKIINTTEIKKEDP
+109 
-124 NKKLDDLETDFNNQY
+124 
-139 DGTGTNQAETNK
+139 
-151 ATVSATNAAG
+151 
-161 TDSIESDAVTRVK
+161 
-174 AYKDIVRQFVGSGD
+174 
-188 QSAQMQKQAL
+188 
-198 LMNIGGMLMAGKS
+198 
-211 TDPGLAGFTE
+211 
-221 IIGQTAMATAP
+221 
-232 MLFQMGAEQGKAERE
+232 
-247 IGQAALQLYMEDLN
+247 
-261 DQDDRSGGFTAV
+261 
-273 WQNEYERDTNGE
+273 
-285 IMYDP
+285 
-290 YTGLPKVSGKKL
+290 
-302 VSQFRDNSDEMNW
+302 
-315 FLDQNNELG
+315 
-324 FPRYTFQPSS
+324 
-334 ATGPGLFGLTGSQSG
+334 
-349 GAVLMSDAAKDSMI
+349 
-363 KFADYTRRGLIP
+363 
-375 MAQMIMPMMI
+375 MPMMI

-394 KGAIGRL
+394 KGFLGRNV
-401 FSGPAYFAT
+401 GPTAFLAS
-410 DLMKEFAT
+410 EAV

-472 AVLEAPTDGAFVEIP
+472 AVLEAPTDGAFVDIP

-598 YVSSE
+598 YVASE

-609 NQIVSSGAFEI
+609 SQIVSSGAFEI
-620 PGIENFYNSYY
+620 PGIENFYNAYY

-663 AVVYQDNLQTNQ
+663 AVVYQDNLQTNE

>member
-19 QYGRGTPR
+19 QYGKGTPR

-35 AKQVFKNPYVKN
+35 ARQAFKNPYVKN

-53 GKQGIVRTAAATS
+53 NKQGIVRTAAATS
-66 LPFLAYDEIK
+66 LPFMAYDEISG
-76 ELLPE
+76 LLPE
-81 RVQESTKVDTPNKAE
+81 RVQESTKIETPNKAE

-109 KPKIINTTEIKKEDP
+109 KPTIINTTEIKKEES
-124 NKKLDDLETDFNNQY
+124 NKKLDDLETDFNEQY
-139 DGTGTNQAETNK
+139 DGTGTNTASTNS
-151 ATVSATNAAG
+151 ATVNATNSAG
-161 TDSIESDAVTRVK
+161 TDTIESDAVTRVK

-211 TDPGLAGFTE
+211 KDPGMAGFTE

-247 IGQAALQLYMEDLN
+247 IGQAAMQLYMEDLN
-261 DQDDRSGGFTAV
+261 EDDDRSGDFTAV
-273 WQNEYERDTNGE
+273 WQNEYKRGENGE
-285 IMYDP
+285 VMYDQL
-290 YTGLPKVSGKKL
+290 TGTPIVTDRKL
-302 VSQFRDNSDEMNW
+302 VSQFRANSDETNW
-315 FLDQNNELG
+315 FLDQNNALG

-334 ATGPGLFGLTGSQSG
+334 ATGPGLFGVSGTQEG
-349 GAVLMSDAAKDSMI
+349 GAMLMSKAAKDSMI

-394 KGAIGRL
+394 KGFLGRNV
-401 FSGPAYFAT
+401 GPTAFLAS
-410 DLMKEFAT
+410 EAV

-447 KFYNQILG
+447 KFYSQVLG
-455 SSPDGQAYDQVG
+455 SGPNGQAYDQVG
-467 EGMSF
+467 DGMSF

-487 GLGEMPV
+487 GLGEQPV

-505 GAQYLT
+505 GAEYLT

-598 YVSSE
+598 YVSS
-603 DQKTNA
+603 DAQKTNA
-609 NQIVSSGAFEI
+609 SQIVSPGAFEI

-649 VNVPQFPDWNGGNG
+649 VNVPQYPDWNGGNG

>member
-19 QYGRGTPR
+19 QYGKGTPR

-35 AKQVFKNPYVKN
+35 ARQAFKNPYVKN

-53 GKQGIVRTAAATS
+53 NKQGIVRTAAATS
-66 LPFLAYDEIK
+66 LPFMAYDEIST
-76 ELLPE
+76 LLPE
-81 RVQESTKVDTPNKAE
+81 RVQESTKIETPNKAE

-109 KPKIINTTEIKKEDP
+109 KPKIINTTEVKKEDA
-124 NKKLDDLETDFNNQY
+124 NKELDNLEKDFNEQY
-139 DGTGTNQAETNK
+139 DGTGTNTASTNS
-151 ATVSATNAAG
+151 ATVNATNSAG
-161 TDSIESDAVTRVK
+161 TDTIESDAVTRVK

-211 TDPGLAGFTE
+211 KDPGMAGFTE

-247 IGQAALQLYMEDLN
+247 IGQAAMQLYMEDLN
-261 DQDDRSGGFTAV
+261 EDDDRSGDFTAV
-273 WQNEYERDTNGE
+273 WQNEYKRGENGE
-285 IMYDP
+285 VMYDQL
-290 YTGLPKVSGKKL
+290 TGTPIVTDRKL
-302 VSQFRDNSDEMNW
+302 VSQFRANSDETNW
-315 FLDQNNELG
+315 FLDQNNALG

-334 ATGPGLFGLTGSQSG
+334 ATGPGLFGVSGTQEG
-349 GAVLMSDAAKDSMI
+349 GAMLMSKAGKDSMI

-394 KGAIGRL
+394 KGFLGRNV
-401 FSGPAYFAT
+401 GPTAFLAS
-410 DLMKEFAT
+410 EAV

-447 KFYNQILG
+447 KFYSQVLG
-455 SSPDGQAYDQVG
+455 SGPNGQAYDQVG
-467 EGMSF
+467 DGMSF
-472 AVLEAPTDGAFVEIP
+472 AVLEAPTDGAFVDIP

-598 YVSSE
+598 YVSS
-603 DQKTNA
+603 DAQKTNA
-609 NQIVSSGAFEI
+609 SQIVSPGAFEI

-649 VNVPQFPDWNGGNG
+649 VNVPQYPDWNGGNG

>member
-1 MVSYLRPLF
+1 MTSYLRPLF

-19 QYGRGTPR
+19 QYGKGTPR
-27 VFENFNES
+27 VFENITES
-35 AKQVFKNPYVKN
+35 TREIFKNPYVKN
-47 YLDAAS
+47 YMDAAS
-53 GKQGIVRTAAATS
+53 NKQGIIRTGVATS
-66 LPFLAYDEIK
+66 APFLAYDEIK
-76 ELLPE
+76 GLLPE
-81 RVQESTKVDTPNKAE
+81 RTQESTKVDKPNKAE
-96 AGPGPWNEFNSVK
+96 AGPGPWNEFNSIK
-109 KPKIINTTEIKKEDP
+109 KPKIINATEIKKETS
-124 NKKLDDLETDFNNQY
+124 NKKLDNLEKDFNDQY
-139 DGTGTNQAETNK
+139 DGTGTNTASTNR
-151 ATVSATNAAG
+151 ATVDATNSAG
-161 TDSIESDAVTRVK
+161 AESIESDAVTRVK
-174 AYKDIVRQFVGSGD
+174 AYKDIVRQFIGSGD
-188 QSAQMQKQAL
+188 KSAQMQKQAL

-211 TDPGLAGFTE
+211 KDPGMQGFTE
-221 IIGQTAMATAP
+221 IIGQTALATAP

-247 IGQAALQLYMEDLN
+247 IGQAAMQLYMEDLN
-261 DQDDRSGGFTAV
+261 DEDDRSGDFTAV
-273 WQNEYERDTNGE
+273 WQNEYKRGKDGE
-285 IMYDP
+285 VMYDP
-290 YTGLPKVSGKKL
+290 YTGVPIVTNKKL
-302 VSQFRDNSDEMNW
+302 VSQFRANSDETNW

-334 ATGPGLFGLTGSQSG
+334 ATGPGLFGISGSQEG
-349 GAVLMSDAAKDSMI
+349 GAMLMSDAGKDSMV

-394 KGAIGRL
+394 KGFLGRTAGPSAFLASEAI
-401 FSGPAYFAT
+401 
-410 DLMKEFAT
+410 

-432 LGDESFQVNRNSELG
+432 LSDDEYQVNRNSELG
-447 KFYNQILG
+447 KFYSQILG
-455 SSPDGQAYDQVG
+455 TSPDGKAYDSLVDQNG
-467 EGMSF
+467 QSGMSF
-472 AVLEAPTDGAFVEIP
+472 AVLEAATDGAFMEIP

-494 FVDTGGKYGVR
+494 FVDTAGKYGVR
-505 GAQYLT
+505 GAEYLT

-559 TSMTSLMGKSNMP
+559 TSMTSLFGKSNMP
-572 EYVIGKYVSIYNEL
+572 EYVIGKYVNIYNEL

-603 DQKTNA
+603 DQRTNA
-609 NQIVSSGAFEI
+609 NQIVSPGAFEI
-620 PGIENFYNSYY
+620 PGVDNFYNAYYTLRNNNPSY
-631 NLRANDPAY
+631 
-640 SVAGYNIEG
+640 STAGYNIEG
-649 VNVPQFPDWNGGNG
+649 VNVPQFADYNGGNG

>member
-19 QYGRGTPR
+19 QYGKGTPR

-35 AKQVFKNPYVKN
+35 ARQAFKNPYVKN

-53 GKQGIVRTAAATS
+53 NKQGIVRTAAATS
-66 LPFLAYDEIK
+66 LPFMAYDEIST
-76 ELLPE
+76 LLPE
-81 RVQESTKVDTPNKAE
+81 RVQESTKIETPNKAE

-109 KPKIINTTEIKKEDP
+109 KPEIINTTEILKENP
-124 NKKLDDLETDFNNQY
+124 NKKLDNLEKDFNEQY
-139 DGTGTNQAETNK
+139 DGTGTNTASTNS
-151 ATVSATNAAG
+151 ATVNATNSAG
-161 TDSIESDAVTRVK
+161 TDTIESDAVTRVK

-211 TDPGLAGFTE
+211 KDPGMAGFTE

-247 IGQAALQLYMEDLN
+247 IGQAAMQLYMEDLN
-261 DQDDRSGGFTAV
+261 EDDDRSGDFTAV
-273 WQNEYERDTNGE
+273 WQNEYKRGENGE
-285 IMYDP
+285 VMYDQL
-290 YTGLPKVSGKKL
+290 TGTPIVTDRKL
-302 VSQFRDNSDEMNW
+302 VSQFRANSDETNW
-315 FLDQNNELG
+315 FLDQNNALG

-334 ATGPGLFGLTGSQSG
+334 ATGPGLFGVSGTQEG
-349 GAVLMSDAAKDSMI
+349 GAMLMSKAGKDSMI

-394 KGAIGRL
+394 KGFLGRNV
-401 FSGPAYFAT
+401 GPTAFLAS
-410 DLMKEFAT
+410 EAV

-447 KFYNQILG
+447 KFYSQVLG
-455 SSPDGQAYDQVG
+455 SGPNGQAYDQVG
-467 EGMSF
+467 DGMSF

-487 GLGEMPV
+487 GLGEQPV

-505 GAQYLT
+505 GAEYLT

-598 YVSSE
+598 YVSS
-603 DQKTNA
+603 DAQKTNA
-609 NQIVSSGAFEI
+609 SQIVSPGAFEI

-649 VNVPQFPDWNGGNG
+649 VNVPQYPDWNGGNG

>member
-19 QYGRGTPR
+19 QYGKGTPR

-35 AKQVFKNPYVKN
+35 AREAFKNPYVKN

-53 GKQGIVRTAAATS
+53 NKQGIVRTAAATS
-66 LPFLAYDEIK
+66 LPFMAYDEIT

-81 RVQESTKVDTPNKAE
+81 RVQESTKIEKPNKAE

-109 KPKIINTTEIKKEDP
+109 KPTVINTTEIKKENP
-124 NKKLDDLETDFNNQY
+124 NKKLDDLETDFNEQY
-139 DGTGTNQAETNK
+139 DGTGTNTASTNR
-151 ATVSATNAAG
+151 ATVDATNSAG
-161 TDSIESDAVTRVK
+161 TDTIESDAVTRVK

-211 TDPGLAGFTE
+211 KDPGMAGFTE

-247 IGQAALQLYMEDLN
+247 IGQAAMQLYMEDLN
-261 DQDDRSGGFTAV
+261 EDDDRSGDFTAV
-273 WQNEYERDTNGE
+273 WQNEYKRGENGE
-285 IMYDP
+285 IMYDQ
-290 YTGLPKVSGKKL
+290 YTGTPIVTDRKL
-302 VSQFRDNSDEMNW
+302 VSQFRANSDETNW
-315 FLDQNNELG
+315 FLDQNNALG

-334 ATGPGLFGLTGSQSG
+334 ATGPGLFGVSG
-349 GAVLMSDAAKDSMI
+349 TQESGTVLMSDAAKDSMI

-394 KGAIGRL
+394 KGFLGRNV
-401 FSGPAYFAT
+401 GPTAFLAS
-410 DLMKEFAT
+410 EAV

-455 SSPDGQAYDQVG
+455 SGPNGQAYDQVG
-467 EGMSF
+467 DGMSF

-487 GLGEMPV
+487 GLGEQPV
-494 FVDTGGKYGVR
+494 FVDTAGKYGVR
-505 GAQYLT
+505 GAEYLT

-598 YVSSE
+598 YVSS
-603 DQKTNA
+603 DAQKTNA
-609 NQIVSSGAFEI
+609 SQIVSPGAFEI

-649 VNVPQFPDWNGGNG
+649 VNVPQYPDWNGGNS

>member
-19 QYGRGTPR
+19 QYGKGTPR

-35 AKQVFKNPYVKN
+35 AREAFKNPYVKN

-53 GKQGIVRTAAATS
+53 NKQGIVRTAAATS
-66 LPFLAYDEIK
+66 LPFMAYDEIT

-81 RVQESTKVDTPNKAE
+81 RVQESTKIEKPNKAE

-109 KPKIINTTEIKKEDP
+109 KPTVINTTEIKKENP
-124 NKKLDDLETDFNNQY
+124 NKKLDDLETDFNEQY
-139 DGTGTNQAETNK
+139 DGTGTNTASTNR
-151 ATVSATNAAG
+151 ATVDATNSAG
-161 TDSIESDAVTRVK
+161 TDTIESDAVTRVK

-211 TDPGLAGFTE
+211 KDPGMAGFTE

-247 IGQAALQLYMEDLN
+247 IGQAAMQLYMEDLN
-261 DQDDRSGGFTAV
+261 EDDDRSGDFTAV
-273 WQNEYERDTNGE
+273 WQNEYKRGENGE
-285 IMYDP
+285 IMYDQ
-290 YTGLPKVSGKKL
+290 YTGTPIVTDRKL
-302 VSQFRDNSDEMNW
+302 VSQFRANSDETNW
-315 FLDQNNELG
+315 FLDQNNALG

-334 ATGPGLFGLTGSQSG
+334 ATGPGLFGVSG
-349 GAVLMSDAAKDSMI
+349 TQESGTVLMSDAAKDSMI

-394 KGAIGRL
+394 KGFLGRNV
-401 FSGPAYFAT
+401 GPTAFLAS
-410 DLMKEFAT
+410 EAV

-447 KFYNQILG
+447 KFYSQILG
-455 SSPDGQAYDQVG
+455 SGPNGQAYDQVG
-467 EGMSF
+467 DGMSF

-487 GLGEMPV
+487 GLGEQPV
-494 FVDTGGKYGVR
+494 FVDTAGKYGVR
-505 GAQYLT
+505 GAEYLT

-598 YVSSE
+598 YVSS
-603 DQKTNA
+603 DTQKTNA
-609 NQIVSSGAFEI
+609 SQIVSPGAFEI

-649 VNVPQFPDWNGGNG
+649 VNVPQYPDWNGGNS

>member
-19 QYGRGTPR
+19 QYGKGTPR
-27 VFENFNES
+27 VFENFNDS
-35 AKQVFKNPYVKN
+35 AREAFKNPYVKN

-53 GKQGIVRTAAATS
+53 NKQGIVRTAAATS
-66 LPFLAYDEIK
+66 LPFMAYDEISG
-76 ELLPE
+76 LLPE
-81 RVQESTKVDTPNKAE
+81 RVQESTKIETPNKAE

-109 KPKIINTTEIKKEDP
+109 KPEIINTTEILKENP
-124 NKKLDDLETDFNNQY
+124 NKKLDNLEKDFNEQY
-139 DGTGTNQAETNK
+139 DGTGTNTASTNS
-151 ATVSATNAAG
+151 ATVNATNSAG
-161 TDSIESDAVTRVK
+161 TDTIESDAVTRVK

-211 TDPGLAGFTE
+211 KDPGMAGFTE

-247 IGQAALQLYMEDLN
+247 IGQAAMQLYMEDLN
-261 DQDDRSGGFTAV
+261 EDDDRSGDFTAV
-273 WQNEYERDTNGE
+273 WQNEYKRGENGE
-285 IMYDP
+285 VMYDQL
-290 YTGLPKVSGKKL
+290 TGTPIVTDRKL
-302 VSQFRDNSDEMNW
+302 VSQFRANSDETNW
-315 FLDQNNELG
+315 FLDQNNALG

-334 ATGPGLFGLTGSQSG
+334 ATGPGLFGVSGTQEG
-349 GAVLMSDAAKDSMI
+349 GAMLMSKAGKDSMI

-394 KGAIGRL
+394 KGFLGRNV
-401 FSGPAYFAT
+401 GPTAFLAS
-410 DLMKEFAT
+410 EAV

-447 KFYNQILG
+447 KFYSQVLG
-455 SSPDGQAYDQVG
+455 SGPNGQAYDQVG
-467 EGMSF
+467 DGMSF

-487 GLGEMPV
+487 GLGEQPV

-505 GAQYLT
+505 GAEYLT

-598 YVSSE
+598 YVSS
-603 DQKTNA
+603 DAQKTNA
-609 NQIVSSGAFEI
+609 SQIVSPGAFEI

-649 VNVPQFPDWNGGNG
+649 VNVPQYPDWNGGNG